1 VERFR
6 VNIVGLGIK
15 VHQFEY
21 AFGDEFFK
29 QFGDNLISRGSF
41 KADVTINKHETFLE
55 VHFDI
60 KGTAQ
65 LVCDR
70 SLEVFDY
77 PIEAKK
83 MVVFKYG
90 EEDREV
96 TEEIMMIHRDT
107 VSLELGQYIYEFI
120 ALAVPMKKLH
130 PRFREEDIDDEDESE
145 EENGKI
151 IFTSTTD
158 EENKDEITDPRWDIL
173 KKLK

>member
-6 VNIVGLGIK
+6 VNIVGLSVK
-15 VHQFEY
+15 VHHFEY
-21 AFGDEFFK
+21 TFGDEFFK

-41 KADVTINKHETFLE
+41 KADVAINKHETFLE

-60 KGTAQ
+60 KGTAK

-70 SLEVFDY
+70 SLDVFDY

-90 EEDREV
+90 EEDREI

-107 VSLELGQYIYEFI
+107 VSLELGQFIYEFI
-120 ALAVPMKKLH
+120 ALPVPMKKLH
-130 PRFREEDIDDEDESE
+130 PRFRDEDFDENESE

-151 IFTSTTD
+151 IFSSTT
-158 EENKDEITDPRWDIL
+158 EEKKKDEITDPRWDIL

>member
-6 VNIVGLGIK
+6 VNIVGLSVK
-15 VHQFEY
+15 VHHFEY
-21 AFGDEFFK
+21 TFGDEFFT

-41 KADVTINKHETFLE
+41 KADVAINKHETFLE

-60 KGTAQ
+60 KGTAK

-77 PIEAKK
+77 PIKIK
-83 MVVFKYG
+83 RMVVFKYG
-90 EEDREV
+90 EEDREI
-96 TEEIMMIHRDT
+96 TEEVMMIHRDT
-107 VSLELGQYIYEFI
+107 VSLELGQFIYEFI

-130 PRFREEDIDDEDESE
+130 PRFEDDDSDEDESE

-151 IFTSTTD
+151 IFSSTTD
-158 EENKDEITDPRWDIL
+158 EETKDEITDPRWDIL

>member
-6 VNIVGLGIK
+6 VNIVGLSIK
-15 VHQFEY
+15 VHPFEY
-21 AFGDEFFK
+21 TFGDEFFK
-29 QFGDNLISRGSF
+29 QFGDNPISRGSF
-41 KADVTINKHETFLE
+41 KADVAINKHETFLE

-77 PIEAKK
+77 PIAIKR

-90 EEDREV
+90 EEDREI
-96 TEEIMMIHRDT
+96 TEEVMMIHRDT
-107 VSLELGQYIYEFI
+107 VSLELGQFIYEFI

-130 PRFREEDIDDEDESE
+130 PRFEDEENDEDEID

-151 IFTSTTD
+151 IFSSTTD